1 MHGEKIELNSPKFPA
16 LSSEVTRLK
25 AIEGSACAVCEIMEK
40 YIDEAL
46 KMEHIEK
53 IQAMLKEGIS
63 KEIIF
68 KIGYTEDEYSE
79 AERQLM
85 QLA

>member
-1 MHGEKIELNSPKFPA
+1 M
-16 LSSEVTRLK
+16 
-25 AIEGSACAVCEIMEK
+25 CEIMEK

-63 KEIIF
+63 KEVIL
-68 KIGYTEDEYSE
+68 KIGYTKDEYSE